1 MKTFILTMV
10 LFIASTNATSVP
22 AIDITSIIEDCGST
36 GAKIDRLFLEGQ
48 CDVSNPLGCIARKG
62 TSIKGSLSF
71 TATAPTNSLQCSIF
85 GQMPGFPT
93 EMPFPGGCPVPNACD
108 SMLWSHCPIEAGKMY
123 TYGLSMDIGY
133 TFPRKFLS
141 WLIFSNNVWPVMMV
155 ETRFNTSKMHVMR
168 YEKISITKISHCK
181 I

>member
-108 SMLWSHCPIEAGKMY
+108 SMLMSPCPIEAGKHY

-133 TFPRKFLS
+133 TFPRG
-141 WLIFSNNVWPVMMV
+141 PVTGKWTLKDASGQNFICFKLPMDCKGRPV
-155 ETRFNTSKMHVMR
+155 PKGYIWVTRKGG
-168 YEKISITKISHCK
+168 
-181 I
+181 